1 MSTQALVLTKGDRAL
16 SMLLEAPSQAF
27 SHINNRPSRAKLELG
42 LALSKESALTSSGTV
57 ASQLGGEKGVAI
69 EKIME
74 SIYNFYRF
82 ISNAKSR
89 YSRLSKDLK
98 MSDNRHLEGLEM
110 HVKAVETYKC
120 GLSGQFNE
128 IKDMVEDH
136 RKNSDH
142 KSLSKALLSSLG
154 FKGRSEV
161 RTKPAKD

>member
-1 MSTQALVLTKGDRAL
+1 MSTQALMLTKGDRAL
-16 SMLLEAPSQAF
+16 SMLLETPSQAF

-42 LALSKESALTSSGTV
+42 LALSKESALTSSDTV

-69 EKIME
+69 DIP
-74 SIYNFYRF
+74 
-82 ISNAKSR
+82 
-89 YSRLSKDLK
+89 RLSKDLK

-120 GLSGQFNE
+120 GLSGQFNK

-154 FKGRSEV
+154 FKGRSKI